1 MMIIFKK
8 LKKKGTTVKST
19 VKSTVKGTTH
29 KTYLSS

>member
-29 KTYLSS
+29 KTYLPS

>member
-1 MMIIFKK
+1 MIIFKK

-29 KTYLSS
+29 KTYLPS

>member
-1 MMIIFKK
+1 MIIFKK